1 MFNADVFSKMKKTG
15 IFINVGRGGSVNQLD
30 LVDALKTNEIFAA
43 GLDVTTPEPLPP
55 DHELLKLKNCG
66 EYYVLYEF
74 YDENCW
80 TNIVGIDVDKCEK
93 WVWMKIS
100 QK

>member
-74 YDENCW
+74 YDENC
-80 TNIVGIDVDKCEK
+80 
-93 WVWMKIS
+93 
-100 QK
+100 